1 MRREKGRNLYQ
12 GLFSRLVRFRQKSP
26 EHIEVFDTSGHKRLQ
41 RRQYHQDEFLHH
53 LCQQCCNSYGINHS
67 RPGDHC
73 LVNLYR
79 NAGLAGVP
87 GTSKVAT
94 GKDKLGMIASLADMH
109 ARISQ
114 RPPNVMV
121 RKPKHQSTRP
131 KCARGLYT
139 NNQDKRSCSMSR
151 WKGIVRARNSRHFAS
166 GAKLVFFLSIYCI
179 NVNKGCKR

>member
-1 MRREKGRNLYQ
+1 M
-12 GLFSRLVRFRQKSP
+12 
-26 EHIEVFDTSGHKRLQ
+26 FDTSGHKRLQ
-41 RRQYHQDEFLHH
+41 RRQYQQDEFLHH
-53 LCQQCCNSYGINHS
+53 LCQQCRNSYGINHS

-121 RKPKHQSTRP
+121 RKPKHQSRRR
-131 KCARGLYT
+131 KCARGLYS
-139 NNQDKRSCSMSR
+139 NNQDKRSCSTSR
-151 WKGIVRARNSRHFAS
+151 WKGVVHSREESQVIVLEIPGTLHPVQNLFFPSLSDAFMSANVGSGELEAS
-166 GAKLVFFLSIYCI
+166 GS
-179 NVNKGCKR
+179 GM